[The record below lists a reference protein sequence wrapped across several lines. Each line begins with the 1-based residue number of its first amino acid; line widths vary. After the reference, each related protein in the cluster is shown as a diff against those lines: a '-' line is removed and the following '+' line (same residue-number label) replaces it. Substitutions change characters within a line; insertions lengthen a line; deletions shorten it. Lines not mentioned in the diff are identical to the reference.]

1 MGIKQGRCT
10 QQNTYIYMQEL
21 DLLLM
26 LCYMLASNKRMLRKK
41 QIKSKVIDSIG
52 NLNNINKKNTTTINK
67 LVTKNNNEKK
77 GKRNLAQPKYLKT
90 QC

>member
-1 MGIKQGRCT
+1 
-10 QQNTYIYMQEL
+10 
-21 DLLLM
+21 
-26 LCYMLASNKRMLRKK
+26 MLASNKRMLRKK
-41 QIKSKVIDSIG
+41 QIKSRVIDSIG

-77 GKRNLAQPKYLKT
+77 GKRNLAHPKYLKT

>member
-41 QIKSKVIDSIG
+41 QIKSRVIDSIG

-77 GKRNLAQPKYLKT
+77 GKRNLAHPKYLKT

>member
-1 MGIKQGRCT
+1 MGIKQSRCT

-41 QIKSKVIDSIG
+41 QIKSRVIDSIG
-52 NLNNINKKNTTTINK
+52 NLNNINKKI
-67 LVTKNNNEKK
+67 
-77 GKRNLAQPKYLKT
+77 Q
-90 QC
+90 QQ

>member
-41 QIKSKVIDSIG
+41 QIKSRVIDSIG
-52 NLNNINKKNTTTINK
+52 NLNNINKKI
-67 LVTKNNNEKK
+67 
-77 GKRNLAQPKYLKT
+77 Q
-90 QC
+90 QQ